1 MKVIFSLGITLLLT
15 LSVKAQNVVDW
26 HFSAKK
32 TGDKTYEVRLT
43 AQVDEPWHIYSQS
56 SPPGGPLPTKII
68 FLKNPLVMFPGKV
81 QEIGDMEMYHDEIFD
96 VDVYSYTDKVDFVQT
111 VKLKSNVKTHLS
123 GTVEFMA
130 CTREQCLT
138 PATMKF
144 TVKLQ

>member
-1 MKVIFSLGITLLLT
+1 MKAITSFGLFLLITL
-15 LSVKAQNVVDW
+15 SARAQGVVNW
-26 HFSAKK
+26 SFSAKK
-32 TGDKTYEVRLT
+32 TGDMTYEVHLT

-56 SPPGGPLPTKII
+56 SPPGGPLPTKIT
-68 FLKNPLVMFPGKV
+68 FLKNPLVMLSGKV

-96 VDVYSYTDKVDFVQT
+96 VDVYSYTEEVDFVQT
-111 VKLKSNVKTHLS
+111 IKLKNNVKTHLS